1 VLAGVDPVASPF
13 GVPADRIVPMAASFD
28 SLLTHGL
35 YAGVFIAPF
44 VQEDAAFI
52 GTAAL
57 SAGGHGTAW
66 MLFAVLIVG
75 TTCSDVWKY
84 WAGGAAHLHPWTARM
99 AAKPAV
105 QKARET
111 VVTRLFLAMLVAR
124 FVPGTRIPLYVAAGV
139 FRAPFARFLAY
150 VVITAIAYG
159 AAAFALLHLL
169 GAAAG
174 EAAAHYAAPV
184 ALAAVTAILLVSW
197 LRHRG
202 RPEAQPD

>member
-1 VLAGVDPVASPF
+1 
-13 GVPADRIVPMAASFD
+13 MAASFAD
-28 SLLTHGL
+28 LMTHGL

-57 SAGGHGTAW
+57 SAGGHGISW
-66 MLFAVLIVG
+66 LLFAVLIIG

-84 WAGGAAHLHPWTARM
+84 WAGRAAHLHPWTARM
-99 AAKPAV
+99 AARPAV

-139 FRAPFARFLAY
+139 FHAPFPRFFFY
-150 VVITAIAYG
+150 VVTTAIAYG

-184 ALAAVTAILLVSW
+184 AIGAVVAILAISW
-197 LRHRG
+197 LRTRL
-202 RPEAQPD
+202 RPQAQAD